1 MNESERSSAILK
13 ANSILDYF
21 FEETEANNNNNSHEG
36 DVRLLMKETAARF
49 IQQPSSEV
57 AS

>member
-1 MNESERSSAILK
+1 M
-13 ANSILDYF
+13 ANTFLDYF
-21 FEETEANNNNNSHEG
+21 FEETDAAADTTNESM
-36 DVRLLMKETAARF
+36 RILMKETTTARF